1 MIQVNLRSGPILAV
15 LVHSPLLSYMIAM
28 PAARFLFTTCP
39 KIEPELMLDT
49 IMTYL
54 EGYPLLK
61 EMVKMMTK
69 FKSIRKKPE
78 NTKTSLLQD
87 MP

>member
-1 MIQVNLRSGPILAV
+1 
-15 LVHSPLLSYMIAM
+15 
-28 PAARFLFTTCP
+28 
-39 KIEPELMLDT
+39 MLDT

-54 EGYPLLK
+54 EGYPFLK

-78 NTKTSLLQD
+78 NTKTLLLQD
-87 MP
+87 MHYCTIIPYLAHAAIQVHRQKKENSPFSYRP

>member
-1 MIQVNLRSGPILAV
+1 MV
-15 LVHSPLLSYMIAM
+15 AM
-28 PAARFLFTTCP
+28 PGARFLFTTCP

-61 EMVKMMTK
+61 EMGKMMTK

-78 NTKTSLLQD
+78 ILKLHYCRTCTKAKLFPT
-87 MP
+87 

>member
-1 MIQVNLRSGPILAV
+1 MIHLRSGPILAV
-15 LVHSPLLSYMIAM
+15 LVHSPLLSYMVAM
-28 PAARFLFTTCP
+28 PADRFLFTTWP

-49 IMTYL
+49 IMTYI

-61 EMVKMMTK
+61 EMGKMMTK